1 MTWGVLMAAV
11 AAVLLVVGGLDS
23 LQTATILVAL
33 PFVVVMLLL
42 CWALLREL
50 RQDPSAGPLR
60 HPALHGLRDVVR
72 TMVGDVVA
80 ERDRTRHHRLRRAAK
95 SKADTDET

>member
-1 MTWGVLMAAV
+1 MGRADGVGGRGAA
-11 AAVLLVVGGLDS
+11 GGRGLDS

-42 CWALLREL
+42 CWALLKEL
-50 RQDPSAGPLR
+50 REDPGAGPAR

-72 TMVGDVVA
+72 TMVGDVVTEQSPA
-80 ERDRTRHHRLRRAAK
+80 RHHRLRRAAK
-95 SKADTDET
+95 ARTESDEQP